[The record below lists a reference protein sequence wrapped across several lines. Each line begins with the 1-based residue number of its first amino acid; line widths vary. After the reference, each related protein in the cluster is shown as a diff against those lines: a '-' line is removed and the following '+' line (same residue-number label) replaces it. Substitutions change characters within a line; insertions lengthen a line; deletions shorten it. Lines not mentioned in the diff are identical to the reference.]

1 MKEILNEM
9 KTFGMIVFILALG
22 VAAGALLFK
31 EVLSKEIEFSQKFID
46 KNDYELL
53 QEKKQ
58 KEARD
63 LWLKISDNSFL
74 TTDWGGLEPYILLMH
89 YNGEI
94 AKRQSIPVDKIF
106 KWVERFAEQYNYP
119 PYKADK
125 RDMSIEYFVIDGDS
139 IGLKDWQIDTV
150 RTYMLELK

>member
-1 MKEILNEM
+1 MKEKLDLQQKQTIIL
-9 KTFGMIVFILALG
+9 FSLVVALFVG
-22 VAAGALLFK
+22 IIIAISAASNK
-31 EVLSKEIEFSQKFID
+31 MEFSQKFID

-53 QEKKQ
+53 QEKEQ